1 MASPDRL
8 ADYNA
13 RRDFARTDEPQGLP
27 GDPGGEDLRFVV
39 QKHDASRLHY
49 DFRIE
54 WDGALL
60 SWAVTKGPSR
70 DPSEKRLA
78 VRTEDHPLS
87 YADFEG
93 TIPEGEYGAGTV
105 MLWDEGTWEPRGDVE
120 KGLKEGELKM
130 SLHGQRMQGN
140 WVLVRMNTEGKR
152 ENWLLIKERD
162 NHAGAAD
169 TLTDDNTTSVRTGR
183 SMKEIADGAT
193 PKGGPKERKLK
204 PPPFRKPQLATLV
217 KDAPRGD
224 DWWHETKFDGYRALV
239 SIGRGG
245 VRIFSRSGKDWTDTF
260 AALDGAFDPLDC
272 DAALIDGEVM
282 AAKIEGSPFSSL
294 QRALSEGRPLVFF
307 AFDLLSLDGEDLT
320 DAPLSER
327 RGRLAEL
334 FEGLPGGGG
343 PLRMSQ
349 HVEGHGPEVHAA
361 ACRAGA
367 EGIISKKADAPYR
380 GTRTKTWLKVKCARQ
395 QEFVVGGYSPSDK
408 PGRPFSSLLLGTWR
422 EGDLVYRGRVG
433 TGFSDDELERLAK
446 RFHARKTSPFAEVP
460 KSVRRNARWVR
471 PEMVVEVAFTEFTKD
486 GAVRHASYLGERH
499 DKPAKEVG
507 DEPEHEVEEM
517 SEEPEIA
524 GVRITHPDRQVF
536 PKAGCTKRD
545 VARHYERVGERMAPL
560 VADRPLSLVRCPD
573 GIEGECFFQKHGRK
587 GFPDALG
594 RVEIEEKDGG
604 TAEYLTAGDTAALVA
619 AAQMGTLEFHI
630 WGARADRLERP
641 DRMVFDLDP
650 DEGMGWS
657 DIRQAAFDIR
667 GHLREIGLDS
677 GVLLTGGK
685 GLHVWMALR
694 RISGWDTVKGFA
706 RTFAHAL
713 ADREPRRFTA
723 TMSKSKRKGR
733 IFVDWLRNER
743 GATAIAPY
751 SLRARPG
758 APVAVPVTWEELE
771 DIDSPAAFG
780 MGDMADRLTQDC
792 PYAAQLEDLQSVG
805 REAVNNLDR
814 WIADGS

>member
-13 RRDFARTDEPQGLP
+13 RRDFARTQEPRGLP

-130 SLHGQRMQGN
+130 SLHGHRMQGN
-140 WVLVRMNTEGKR
+140 WVLVHMNTEGKR

-224 DWWHETKFDGYRALV
+224 AWWHETKFDGYRALV

-282 AAKIEGSPFSSL
+282 AAEIEGSPFSSL
-294 QRALSEGRPLVFF
+294 QRALSEGGPLVYF

-320 DAPLSER
+320 GAPLSER

-334 FEGLPGGGG
+334 FEGLPGAAG

-349 HVEGHGPEVHAA
+349 HVEGRGPEVHAA

-380 GTRTKTWLKVKCARQ
+380 GTR
-395 QEFVVGGYSPSDK
+395 
-408 PGRPFSSLLLGTWR
+408 
-422 EGDLVYRGRVG
+422 
-433 TGFSDDELERLAK
+433 
-446 RFHARKTSPFAEVP
+446 
-460 KSVRRNARWVR
+460 
-471 PEMVVEVAFTEFTKD
+471 
-486 GAVRHASYLGERH
+486 
-499 DKPAKEVG
+499 
-507 DEPEHEVEEM
+507 
-517 SEEPEIA
+517 
-524 GVRITHPDRQVF
+524 
-536 PKAGCTKRD
+536 
-545 VARHYERVGERMAPL
+545 
-560 VADRPLSLVRCPD
+560 
-573 GIEGECFFQKHGRK
+573 
-587 GFPDALG
+587 
-594 RVEIEEKDGG
+594 
-604 TAEYLTAGDTAALVA
+604 
-619 AAQMGTLEFHI
+619 
-630 WGARADRLERP
+630 
-641 DRMVFDLDP
+641 
-650 DEGMGWS
+650 
-657 DIRQAAFDIR
+657 
-667 GHLREIGLDS
+667 
-677 GVLLTGGK
+677 
-685 GLHVWMALR
+685 
-694 RISGWDTVKGFA
+694 
-706 RTFAHAL
+706 
-713 ADREPRRFTA
+713 
-723 TMSKSKRKGR
+723 
-733 IFVDWLRNER
+733 
-743 GATAIAPY
+743 
-751 SLRARPG
+751 
-758 APVAVPVTWEELE
+758 
-771 DIDSPAAFG
+771 
-780 MGDMADRLTQDC
+780 
-792 PYAAQLEDLQSVG
+792 
-805 REAVNNLDR
+805 
-814 WIADGS
+814 